1 MEMEMRNHAKWLL
14 ALAGLII
21 GSPAASQETSG
32 GQPDWLSQAKIAAQL
47 EGISVGEAVR
57 RARLQNLAIKQGE
70 RFAAD
75 PDFAGSWI
83 ERSGTT
89 FRVVFAFKGNAHKT
103 IVDSDL
109 AGVSQTTAVRYSIKD
124 LQAER
129 QRLGQVLAKAGLM
142 ASYVVRTK
150 ENDLVIYP
158 SDATKLRS
166 LISSDSLTVAPFVKI
181 ENGPLIVGNQALVQ
195 GGGPTTGTRVVNGV
209 TYTDLCTAGFT
220 VTTGGTGSG
229 GTRGISTAG
238 HCTPPNQAIDS
249 HRGLPI
255 GTRMG
260 YQFGNGVDAAWF
272 NNGNN
277 TYTNRVTYQGSY
289 YTITS
294 WSAPYPNPPVNTL
307 ICVIKRDGTQPCAYV
322 YNNNVYI
329 NGTVDGPYVWMDRC
343 ITQGGDSG
351 GPWLYGSVAYGL
363 HKAETY
369 NVDRTFCG
377 SMYTPAA
384 SLKKMSPNINVL
396 IVP

>member
-1 MEMEMRNHAKWLL
+1 MRKATGRAL
-14 ALAGLII
+14 ALFASAFLS
-21 GSPAASQETSG
+21 SPALAQES
-32 GQPDWLSQAKIAAQL
+32 GQPDWLSQAQIAAQM
-47 EGISVGEAVR
+47 EGVSVGEAVR
-57 RARLQNLAIKQGE
+57 RARLQILAMKQIE
-70 RFAAD
+70 RFASD

-83 ERSGTT
+83 ERNANS
-89 FRVVFAFKGNAHKT
+89 FRMVFAFKGNAQKP
-103 IVDSDL
+103 ISDPEL
-109 AGVSQTTAVRYSIKD
+109 AAASQSNSVRYSITE
-124 LQAER
+124 LNAER
-129 QRLGQVLAKAGLM
+129 QRLGQALGAAGLT
-142 ASYVVRTK
+142 ASYVVRAR

-166 LISSDSLTVAPFVKI
+166 LISSGSLTLAPFVKI
-181 ENGPLIVGNQALVQ
+181 EDGPLIVRNQAVVQ
-195 GGGPTTGTRVVNGV
+195 GGGPTTGTRVVGGV

-249 HRGLPI
+249 HRGLPT

-260 YQFGNGVDAAWF
+260 YQFGNGVDAAWY
-272 NNGNN
+272 NNSGN
-277 TYTNRVTYQGSY
+277 TYTNRVTYQTSY

-294 WSAPYPNPPVNTL
+294 WSAPYPYPQVGTL
-307 ICVIKRDGTQPCAYV
+307 ICVIKRDGTQPCGYV

-329 NGTVDGPYVWMDRC
+329 NTTADGPYVWMDRVV
-343 ITQGGDSG
+343 TQGGDSG

-363 HKAETY
+363 HKAETC
-369 NVDRTFCG
+369 NQARTFCG

-384 SLKKMSPNINVL
+384 SLKNMGINVL